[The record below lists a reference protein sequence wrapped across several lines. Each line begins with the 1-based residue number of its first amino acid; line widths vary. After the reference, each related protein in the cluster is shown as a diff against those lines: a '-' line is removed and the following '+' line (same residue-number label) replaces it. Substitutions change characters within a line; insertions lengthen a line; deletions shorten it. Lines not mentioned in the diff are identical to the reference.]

1 MDSGSLYRT
10 WTLLY
15 IMGGMDMKVF
25 LEFLDSH
32 NVTLHASDGDI
43 EPLLN
48 GEGVGDE
55 IRTTIVSDNVSAVA
69 AMSEVRAKV
78 NEEMRRVV
86 KEHDFVA
93 DGRDLGSVVFP
104 DAALKFYMIADLDER
119 ALRRKKELESKG
131 IEANLKAIRSN
142 LAERDHLDSSRDEAP
157 LTKPEG
163 AVEVD
168 TTRMD
173 FEEQVAF
180 IVNAIKE
187 KVE

>member
-1 MDSGSLYRT
+1 
-10 WTLLY
+10 
-15 IMGGMDMKVF
+15 MGGMDKNVF

-32 NVTLHASDGDI
+32 KVTLLAGNGGT

-55 IRTTIVSDNVSAVA
+55 IRTAIVSDNVSTVA
-69 AMSEVRAKV
+69 AMSEVRTKV

-86 KEHDFVA
+86 KEHNFVA

-104 DAALKFYMIADLDER
+104 DAVLKFYMVADLNER

-131 IEANLKAIRSN
+131 MDADLDAIRSN
-142 LAERDHLDSSRDEAP
+142 LAERDRLDSSRDEAP
-157 LTKPEG
+157 LTKPQG

-173 FEEQVAF
+173 FDEQVAF
-180 IVNAIKE
+180 IVNAIQK
-187 KVE
+187 KV